1 MQELKYYT
9 TDDVLE
15 LLKLNRRTLY
25 NHIRAGKIT
34 GHKVAG
40 KWMFTEQ
47 QIRDYVESGSP
58 ESKEQFRDTLL
69 RDTEQA
75 IKDMET
81 YRGRLD
87 DKFDDKFIDK
97 EIERLNEIKRQLTE

>member
-1 MQELKYYT
+1 MKGEKGYFT
-9 TDDVLE
+9 TEEVAE
-15 LLKLNRRTLY
+15 KTGISKNTLY
-25 NHIRAGKIT
+25 KYMNAGILKAA
-34 GHKVAG
+34 KVAAHWRIYENDLNEFLRKG
-40 KWMFTEQ
+40 TK
-47 QIRDYVESGSP
+47 
-58 ESKEQFRDTLL
+58 QFRDTLL

-87 DKFDDKFIDK
+87 DKFIDK

>member
-25 NHIRAGKIT
+25 NHIRAGKIK

-58 ESKEQFRDTLL
+58 DPAESSNKELAIIADNIDTL
-69 RDTEQA
+69 QA
-75 IKDMET
+75 T
-81 YRGRLD
+81 D
-87 DKFDDKFIDK
+87 DKKRD
-97 EIERLNEIKRQLTE
+97 IKGT

>member
-25 NHIRAGKIT
+25 NHIRAGKIK

-58 ESKEQFRDTLL
+58 DPAESKEQFRDTLL

-75 IKDMET
+75 LKDMET
-81 YRGRLD
+81 YRGRL
-87 DKFDDKFIDK
+87 DDKFIDK